1 MMFIVVHLTLYTTWQ
16 QIHEKPTNTLS
27 GSTILYTTLQS
38 RLPQQLACV
47 YFLPIAGMWEASAG
61 RHIIQPCTL
70 PLVLLTHLKYATSHF
85 SGFGSSIYP
94 EFGRCVLFP
103 CWTICPERIISKRAA
118 GSSETSLLYCS
129 PHHFSL
135 PQHTH
140 HIAESVLRTKA
151 CVSNSPTGEPWGC
164 GGIGYGIGC
173 CYILRVY
180 VYGCDL
186 DKQWMA
192 KHWVVSTQTRDFR
205 CLLPTSLQF
214 EPNSELLSF
223 YFNRFKLLVARW
235 FLRPA
240 IWACPVAAAWTV
252 RVTDWFPCELLPCT
266 NLECMASVFICIRRP
281 CSSVTHSEYCC
292 WITSLCQ
299 Y

>member
-1 MMFIVVHLTLYTTWQ
+1 MKNPQTLYQ
-16 QIHEKPTNTLS
+16 VPR
-27 GSTILYTTLQS
+27 Y
-38 RLPQQLACV
+38 
-47 YFLPIAGMWEASAG
+47 Y
-61 RHIIQPCTL
+61 IQPYSHGYRNSSLAFPSCPLRACGKHRPAVILFNLVRCHLFCWRTL
-70 PLVLLTHLKYATSHF
+70 NMPRVIFQDLVRRYIRNSEDAYYSRVGPFVQSASPKGRRVVPKHLYSIVLPTTSH
-85 SGFGSSIYP
+85 
-94 EFGRCVLFP
+94 
-103 CWTICPERIISKRAA
+103 
-118 GSSETSLLYCS
+118 SLS
-129 PHHFSL
+129 T
-135 PQHTH
+135 HTH

-205 CLLPTSLQF
+205 CLLTTSLQF